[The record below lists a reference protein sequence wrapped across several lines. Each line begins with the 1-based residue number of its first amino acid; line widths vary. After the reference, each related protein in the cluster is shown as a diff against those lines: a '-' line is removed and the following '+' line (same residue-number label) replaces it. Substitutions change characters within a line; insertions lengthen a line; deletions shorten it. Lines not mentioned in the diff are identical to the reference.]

1 MVHWEDKN
9 LQALHTFI
17 YDIDIDIDID
27 NHSICFT
34 RKDIYIY
41 IYMS

>member
-27 NHSICFT
+27 IDNHSICFT
-34 RKDIYIY
+34 RKYIY
-41 IYMS
+41 I